1 MIVRSGDMK
10 ATSDLHKSS
19 FNTVKKLEVK
29 GDIRNP
35 SAQCC
40 SYEICAEDCVS
51 MITLKKKP
59 HLHCKKTHTDFTK
72 FKMF

>member
-10 ATSDLHKSS
+10 PTSDLHKSS
-19 FNTVKKLEVK
+19 FNRVKKLEAK

-40 SYEICAEDCVS
+40 SYEIGAEDCVS
-51 MITLKKKP
+51 MIT
-59 HLHCKKTHTDFTK
+59 
-72 FKMF
+72 